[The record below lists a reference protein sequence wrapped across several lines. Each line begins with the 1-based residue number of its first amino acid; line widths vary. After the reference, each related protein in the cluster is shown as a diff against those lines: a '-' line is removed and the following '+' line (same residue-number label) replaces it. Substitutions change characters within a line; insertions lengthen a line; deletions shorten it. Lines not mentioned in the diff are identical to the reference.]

1 MAFDVVMYD
10 ISQQERKKLALFFFK
25 GTFYFCCG
33 IICTS
38 RRAIRGLVLVLNLQG
53 ADIFRGVGFCE
64 GSSAQS
70 VVNFLFLAHI
80 V

>member
-1 MAFDVVMYD
+1 VAFDVIMYD
-10 ISQQERKKLALFFFK
+10 ISQQERKSLLFFFK
-25 GTFYFCCG
+25 GTFYFWCG

-38 RRAIRGLVLVLNLQG
+38 RRAIRGLFLVLNLQG
-53 ADIFRGVGFCE
+53 ADIFRGVRFCE

-70 VVNFLFLAHI
+70 AVDFLFLAHI